1 METLIG
7 QPNESTVTFCG
18 VDTTALIDSGSEVT
32 TVCEEFL
39 ATLTPPPRQVPLE
52 DLRLNLEGPDG
63 RKLPYSACI
72 EASVKMSFCPE
83 PITILA
89 LVVPTT
95 RYNSKVPVL
104 VGTNVINRVQE
115 SCPADKIPGIPTQWQ
130 NAFVSMQSGFVG
142 VVKSTNK
149 KDIKIQPLQTVTVS
163 GLVRKQKEVETAITE
178 NTEAASS
185 RIGVCPRL
193 VSLDQTGQNQRVS
206 VRVFNISAKTITV
219 QPKTPLCQLQE
230 VKVLRHADI
239 GLEETK
245 DTARMSTQTVGDEH
259 ADLPDGINLDA
270 TDLSEEQK
278 ERATQMFSKWN
289 SVFSKDLKDIGHTQL
304 VEHHIK
310 LNNEEPFKEPYRR
323 IPPAL
328 IEEVREHIQEML
340 QAGAIRDSESPYS
353 SNVVIVRKKDGSIR
367 FCVDFRK
374 LNSRTVQ
381 DAYAIPRIEDSL
393 HLLSGT
399 KYFSKLDLRSGYW
412 QVEVAEEDKCK
423 TAFQV
428 GTLGFYEFNRMPFG
442 LCNAPA
448 TFQRLME
455 RCMGDMNLRDCLIY
469 LDDIVVFSTTFE
481 EHVERLEAVF
491 RRLQT
496 NNLKLKASKCE
507 FFKREVTYL
516 GHVVSEEGIRT
527 DPTKTEAVLNW
538 PVPKTVKEV
547 RMFLG
552 FTGYYRR
559 FVKGYASIVR
569 PLNDLL
575 IGHPTNKKAKKGR
588 KPKNKP
594 SAFTWGQEQEQA
606 FRTIIDR
613 LTHPPVLAYA
623 DYKLPFKLHTD
634 ASTTGLGAVLYQRQ
648 NGVDKVVAYASR
660 SLKPA
665 EKNYPAHKLEFL
677 ALKWAVTD
685 KFHDYLYGAK
695 FEAVTDNNP
704 LTYILTSA
712 KLDATGQRW
721 VAALSTYNFSLSYRS
736 GINNADA
743 DGLSR
748 KVPER
753 TECTKF
759 PEVLKAISTAVSAS
773 CQDVP
778 FIHRVAAIVTPE
790 ALGVEQEVP
799 PEILASTALQ
809 TGDWKKAQLADRNI
823 SQILELI
830 ALGQRPT
837 AWQVEAS
844 NIDKRLF
851 KEWEKY
857 RTEDG
862 LLLRETVIQGQK
874 VKQLVV
880 PEKLHMDMFKAY
892 HDDLGHQ
899 GRDRTLSLMKRR
911 IFWPGMDRYVSD
923 KIAECG
929 RCIRRKVLPRR
940 AAEMVNIVSTAPMQV
955 VCIDYL
961 SLERSKGGF
970 ENILVITDHYTRY
983 AQAIPTHNQTAQIT
997 AKVLIENFF
1006 RHYGF
1011 PARIH
1016 SDQGANFQPK
1026 LLQNIYNLTGIK
1038 KTKTTPYHPMGNGM
1052 VERFNKTLLNMLG
1065 TLEEGQKA
1073 DWKAHVST
1081 MTHAYNA
1088 AVHDSTGFS
1097 PFFLMFG
1104 RHPRLAVDAFLGIP
1118 QDAEAA
1124 KNHQDY
1130 VDRLRQRLTTAY
1142 EIASEEARKSAG
1154 RQKDYYDEKVRYSK
1168 LEVGDRVLVEKKGHK
1183 KKHKIADIWEHC
1195 PYVVVG
1201 QPVPDIPIFE
1211 VVKEHARN
1219 MKPRTLHRN
1228 MLLPFTGL
1236 PCPRTCTQPP
1246 TRAKKKQP
1254 LADADREEE
1263 IQLEEDREEIDSSES
1278 SADEEEREL
1287 ARYVPPMR
1295 RSPGQIG
1302 LLPRTKP
1309 LDRPPV
1315 PQPELPRGAR
1325 TRRPPQWLRDD
1336 AWVRNQHPSPNS
1348 SQVTHR

>member
-1 METLIG
+1 M
-7 QPNESTVTFCG
+7 
-18 VDTTALIDSGSEVT
+18 
-32 TVCEEFL
+32 
-39 ATLTPPPRQVPLE
+39 ATIKV
-52 DLRLNLEGPDG
+52 
-63 RKLPYSACI
+63 A
-72 EASVKMSFCPE
+72 FCPE
-83 PITILA
+83 PITVLA

-104 VGTNVINRVQE
+104 IGTNVINRARE
-115 SCPADKIPGIPTQWQ
+115 MCPADTASEIPSQWQ
-130 NAFVSMQSGFVG
+130 NAFCSLQNGFVG
-142 VVKSTNK
+142 IVKSTNK
-149 KDIKIQPLQTVTVS
+149 KNVKVEPFQTVTFS
-163 GLVRKQKEVETAITE
+163 GLVRKSREVETAITE
-178 NTEAASS
+178 NTDDASS
-185 RIGVCPRL
+185 RIGVCPR
-193 VSLDQTGQNQRVS
+193 VVALDTAGQNQRVS
-206 VRVFNISAKTITV
+206 VRIFNVSAKAITV
-219 QPKTPLCQLQE
+219 TPHTPLCQLQE
-230 VKVLRHADI
+230 VKVLRQADM
-239 GLEETK
+239 GLEETE
-245 DTARMSTQTVGDEH
+245 DTARMATQTVDEMD
-259 ADLPDGINLDA
+259 ASLPDGINLDK
-270 TDLSEEQK
+270 TDLSDEQK
-278 ERATQMFSKWN
+278 HRATQVFSKWN
-289 SVFSKDLKDIGHTQL
+289 AVFSKDLKDIGHTSL
-304 VEHHIK
+304 VEHRIK
-310 LNNEEPFKEPYRR
+310 LTNEEPFKEPYRR

-340 QAGAIRDSESPYS
+340 QAGAIRNSESPYS

-374 LNSRTVQ
+374 LNSRTIQ

-393 HLLSGT
+393 HLLAGT

-428 GTLGFYEFNRMPFG
+428 GTLGFYEFNSMPFG

-469 LDDIVVFSTTFE
+469 LDDIVVFSITFE
-481 EHVERLEAVF
+481 QHIERLEAVF

-507 FFKREVTYL
+507 FFKRAVTYL
-516 GHVVSEEGIRT
+516 GHVVSEEGICT

-538 PVPKTVKEV
+538 PVPKSVKEV

-588 KPKNKP
+588 KPKCKP
-594 SAFTWGQEQEQA
+594 SDFVWGQEQEQA
-606 FRTIIDR
+606 FRTIIER

-634 ASTTGLGAVLYQRQ
+634 ASSTGLGAVLYQQQDGR
-648 NGVDKVVAYASR
+648 DRVVAYASR

-685 KFHDYLYGAK
+685 KYHDYLYGSK

-704 LTYILTSA
+704 LTYILTTA
-712 KLDATGQRW
+712 KLDATGRRW
-721 VAALSTYNFSLSYRS
+721 VAALSAYNFTLSYRS

-743 DGLSR
+743 DDLSR
-748 KVPER
+748 KVPET
-753 TECTKF
+753 TEFTKF
-759 PEVLKAISTAVSAS
+759 PEVLKAISSAVSTSHQAVPYVYRVS
-773 CQDVP
+773 SIVSPDDTTVEQDVP
-778 FIHRVAAIVTPE
+778 LDFIE
-790 ALGVEQEVP
+790 ATSLK
-799 PEILASTALQ
+799 T
-809 TGDWKKAQLADRNI
+809 TDWTKAQRADRST
-823 SQILELI
+823 SQILELL

-837 AWQVEAS
+837 ARQVEAS

-851 KEWEKY
+851 KEWGKL
-857 RTEDG
+857 RIEDG
-862 LLLRETVIQGQK
+862 LLLRETVQQGQK

-880 PEKLHMDMFKAY
+880 PERLRIDMFRAY

-923 KIAECG
+923 RIEECG
-929 RCIRRKVLPRR
+929 RCTRRKVLPRR
-940 AAEMVNIVSTAPMQV
+940 AAELVNIVSTAPMEV

-983 AQAIPTHNQTAQIT
+983 AQAIPTRNQTAQTT
-997 AKVLIENFF
+997 AKALFENFF
-1006 RHYGF
+1006 LHYGF

-1016 SDQGANFQPK
+1016 SDQGANFESK
-1026 LLQNIYNLTGIK
+1026 LIQSLCSLTGMK
-1038 KTKTTPYHPMGNGM
+1038 KTRTTPYHPMGNGM

-1065 TLEEGQKA
+1065 TLEESQKA
-1073 DWKAHVST
+1073 DWKSYVST

-1088 AVHDSTGFS
+1088 AVHDSTGYS

-1118 QDAEAA
+1118 QDSETV
-1124 KNHQDY
+1124 KSHPDY
-1130 VDRLRQRLTTAY
+1130 VDRLKLRLTTAY
-1142 EIASEEARKSAG
+1142 DKASAEAEKSAA
-1154 RQKDYYDEKVRYSK
+1154 RQKSYYDEKVRHVI
-1168 LEVGDRVLVEKKGHK
+1168 LDVGDRVLVKKKGRK
-1183 KKHKIADIWEHC
+1183 GKHRLANLWEHC
-1195 PYVVVG
+1195 PYVVIG
-1201 QPVPDIPIFE
+1201 QPVPDVPVYE
-1211 VVKEHARN
+1211 VVKENARN
-1219 MKPRTLHRN
+1219 AKPRTLHRN

-1236 PCPRTCTQPP
+1236 PCPKTHQSSGGQRE
-1246 TRAKKKQP
+1246 KQP
-1254 LADADREEE
+1254 TVEMNEE
-1263 IQLEEDREEIDSSES
+1263 IGLSDESEDRDSSES

-1295 RSPGQIG
+1295 RPPGQVG

-1309 LDRPPV
+1309 VDRPAILEPG
-1315 PQPELPRGAR
+1315 LTRGAR
-1325 TRRPPQWLRDD
+1325 NRRPPQWLRDP
-1336 AWVRNQHPSPNS
+1336 AWIRNQRSATNS
-1348 SQVTHR
+1348 LHQVFHL

>member
-7 QPNESTVTFCG
+7 QPNESNVTFCG
-18 VDTTALIDSGSEVT
+18 TDTIALIDSGSEVT
-32 TVCEEFL
+32 TICEEFFE
-39 ATLTPPPRQVPLE
+39 TLNPAPIHVPLE

-63 RKLPYSACI
+63 RKLPYSECI
-72 EASVKMSFCPE
+72 VATINVAFCPE
-83 PITILA
+83 PITVLA

-104 VGTNVINRVQE
+104 IGTNVINRARKM
-115 SCPADKIPGIPTQWQ
+115 CPADTASEIPSQWQ
-130 NAFVSMQSGFVG
+130 NAFCSLQNGFVG

-149 KDIKIQPLQTVTVS
+149 KDVKIEPFQTVTFS
-163 GLVRKQKEVETAITE
+163 GLVRKPREVETAITE
-178 NTEAASS
+178 NAEAASS
-185 RIGVCPRL
+185 RLGVCPR
-193 VSLDQTGQNQRVS
+193 VVALDKAGQNQRVS
-206 VRVFNISAKTITV
+206 VRVFNISAKTFTV
-219 QPKTPLCQLQE
+219 TPHTPLCQLQE
-230 VKVLRHADI
+230 VKVLRHVDP
-239 GLEETK
+239 GVDVTE
-245 DTARMSTQTVGDEH
+245 DTAQMLTQTVDENPPV
-259 ADLPDGINLDA
+259 LPDGINLD
-270 TDLSEEQK
+270 TIDLSEEEK
-278 ERATQMFSKWN
+278 IKATRVFSRW
-289 SVFSKDLKDIGHTQL
+289 SCVFSKDLKDIGHTQL

-340 QAGAIRDSESPYS
+340 QAGAIRNSESPYS

-374 LNSRTVQ
+374 LNIGTVQ

-393 HLLSGT
+393 HLLAGT

-469 LDDIVVFSTTFE
+469 LDDIVVFSSTFE
-481 EHVERLEAVF
+481 EHIERLEAVF

-516 GHVVSEEGIRT
+516 GHVVSKEGIST
-527 DPTKTEAVLNW
+527 DPAKTEAVLNW

-588 KPKNKP
+588 KPKSKP
-594 SAFTWGQEQEQA
+594 TNFVWGQEQEQA
-606 FRTIIDR
+606 FWTIIER

-634 ASTTGLGAVLYQRQ
+634 ASSTGLGAVLYQHQDGR
-648 NGVDKVVAYASR
+648 DRVVAYASS
-660 SLKPA
+660 SLKPS

-677 ALKWAVTD
+677 ALKWAITD
-685 KFHDYLYGAK
+685 KFHDYLYGSV

-704 LTYILTSA
+704 LTYILTTA

-721 VAALSTYNFSLSYRS
+721 VAALSAYNFTLSYRS
-736 GINNADA
+736 GINNAAA

-748 KVPER
+748 KVPE
-753 TECTKF
+753 TADCIKF
-759 PEVLKAISTAVSAS
+759 PEVLKAISSAVSTPH
-773 CQDVP
+773 QDVP
-778 FIHRVAAIVTPE
+778 YVHRVASIVSPDEIT
-790 ALGVEQEVP
+790 VEQEVP
-799 PEILASTALQ
+799 QDFLDATSLKT
-809 TGDWKKAQLADRNI
+809 TDWLKAQRADRNI
-823 SQILELI
+823 SQILELL

-844 NIDKRLF
+844 KIDKRLF
-851 KEWEKY
+851 KEWGKF
-857 RTEDG
+857 RIEDS
-862 LLLRETVIQGQK
+862 LLLRETTQQGQK

-880 PEKLHMDMFKAY
+880 PERLRIDMFRAY

-923 KIAECG
+923 RIEECG
-929 RCIRRKVLPRR
+929 RCTRRKVLPRR
-940 AAEMVNIVSTAPMQV
+940 AAEMVNIVSTAPMEV

-983 AQAIPTHNQTAQIT
+983 AQAIPTRNQTAQTT
-997 AKVLIENFF
+997 AKALFENFF
-1006 RHYGF
+1006 LHYGF

-1016 SDQGANFQPK
+1016 SDQGANFESK
-1026 LLQNIYNLTGIK
+1026 LIQSLCSLTGMK
-1038 KTKTTPYHPMGNGM
+1038 KTRTTPYHPMGNGM

-1065 TLEEGQKA
+1065 TLEESQKT
-1073 DWKAHVST
+1073 DWKSYVST

-1118 QDAEAA
+1118 QDTETV
-1124 KNHQDY
+1124 KSHQDY
-1130 VDRLRQRLTTAY
+1130 VDRLRLRLATAY
-1142 EIASEEARKSAG
+1142 DKASIQAKKSAE
-1154 RQKDYYDEKVRYSK
+1154 RQKACYDEKVRHVK
-1168 LEVGDRVLVEKKGHK
+1168 LEVGDRVLVEKKGHRG
-1183 KKHKIADIWEHC
+1183 KHKLADLWEHC
-1195 PYVVVG
+1195 PYVVIG
-1201 QPVPDIPIFE
+1201 QPVSDIPVYE
-1211 VVKEHARN
+1211 VVKENARN
-1219 MKPRTLHRN
+1219 SKPRTLHRN

-1236 PCPRTCTQPP
+1236 PCPRTHHPAKTQ
-1246 TRAKKKQP
+1246 RDKQP
-1254 LADADREEE
+1254 TVEASGELDLSDESK
-1263 IQLEEDREEIDSSES
+1263 DSSES

-1287 ARYVPPMR
+1287 ARYVTPMR
-1295 RSPGQIG
+1295 RHPGQIG

-1309 LDRPPV
+1309 VDRPAIVKPD
-1315 PQPELPRGAR
+1315 LPRGAR
-1325 TRRPPQWLRDD
+1325 NRRLPQWLRDD
-1336 AWVRNQHPSPNS
+1336 AWIRNQRSMTNALH
-1348 SQVTHR
+1348 